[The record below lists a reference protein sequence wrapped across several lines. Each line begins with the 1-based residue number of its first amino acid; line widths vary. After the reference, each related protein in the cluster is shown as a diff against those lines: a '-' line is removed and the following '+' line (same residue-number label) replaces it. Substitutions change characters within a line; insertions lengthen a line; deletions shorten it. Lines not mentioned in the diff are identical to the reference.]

1 MLAVLLGS
9 YHQNNRIFSAY
20 PKKRLAMV
28 GTPYHNVC
36 PANFLILLNAIYL
49 VGKSGVRKS
58 EREESAVFGLSD
70 FRSLGLSLQTSYFFP
85 LNSRIARNIH

>member
-36 PANFLILLNAIYL
+36 PANFLILLNAIFL
-49 VGKSGVRKS
+49 VRKS
-58 EREESAVFGLSD
+58 ESPESESPKEKNELLSD
-70 FRSLGLSLQTSYFFP
+70 FRTSGLSDSLHKH
-85 LNSRIARNIH
+85 RISSH